1 MDVRKLILLVAAV
14 MVAGVTAFF
23 ARSMFAGG
31 VQPAVAA
38 PSLIAP
44 QAQGP
49 SVLVA
54 TKPLP
59 IGSIVTAEHFA
70 FQPWPSDMVEKA
82 YFVKGEVEPVNL
94 VGKVVRYTITAG
106 QPVTQGSLVGPGE
119 RGFLAAALG
128 AGMRAVTVSV
138 SDLSSV
144 AGFVLPGDRVD
155 LVLTQ
160 DVGGEDGVLKVSE
173 TVVRNLRVLA
183 VDQTSDNT
191 TNQPRV
197 GRTITLE
204 VTPKL
209 AEKVIVSQR
218 LGSLSLTLRAI
229 ADNAAEFERAI
240 ASGEIEVADNQDAAT
255 DRAMEAAV
263 LTKPSD
269 SNPTFTTGGE
279 VSRFQR
285 ATIPVRVGSAAA
297 APGSLAAVAAGPVV
311 RVTRGGAVT
320 EVKLGVN

>member
-1 MDVRKLILLVAAV
+1 MDVRKLVLLVGA
-14 MVAGVTAFF
+14 MLVAGVAAFF

-31 VQPAVAA
+31 VETAVAA
-38 PSLIAP
+38 PVV
-44 QAQGP
+44 AQKVEGP
-49 SVLVA
+49 NVLVA

-59 IGSIVTAEHFA
+59 IGTIVTAEHFT

-82 YFVKGEVEPVNL
+82 YFVKGEVEPTTL

-160 DVGGEDGVLKVSE
+160 EVGGEGGALKVSE

-209 AEKVIVSQR
+209 AEKVIVAQT

-229 ADNAAEFERAI
+229 SDNAAELERAI
-240 ASGEIEVADNQDAAT
+240 ASGEVEVSDDQSADA
-255 DRAMEAAV
+255 DRAMELAV

-269 SNPTFTTGGE
+269 VNPTFTTGGE

-285 ATIPVRVGSAAA
+285 STVPVGPAKT
-297 APGSLAAVAAGPVV
+297 AAGAPAARPSTPVV
-311 RVTRGGAVT
+311 RVTRAGQVT
-320 EVKLGVN
+320 EVPVGVN

>member
-1 MDVRKLILLVAAV
+1 MDVRKLVLLVGA
-14 MVAGVTAFF
+14 MLVAGVAAFF

-31 VQPAVAA
+31 VETAVAA
-38 PSLIAP
+38 PVV
-44 QAQGP
+44 AQKVEGP
-49 SVLVA
+49 NVLVA

-59 IGSIVTAEHFA
+59 IGTIVTAEHFT

-82 YFVKGEVEPVNL
+82 YFVKGEVEPTTL

-160 DVGGEDGVLKVSE
+160 EVGGEGGALKVSE

-209 AEKVIVSQR
+209 AEKVIVAQT

-229 ADNAAEFERAI
+229 SDNAAELERAI
-240 ASGEIEVADNQDAAT
+240 ASGEVEVGDDQSADA
-255 DRAMEAAV
+255 DRAMELAV

-269 SNPTFTTGGE
+269 VNPTFTTGGE

-285 ATIPVRVGSAAA
+285 STVPASPAGAGAGAPAAR
-297 APGSLAAVAAGPVV
+297 PSTPVV
-311 RVTRGGAVT
+311 RVSRAGQVT
-320 EVKLGVN
+320 EVPVGVN